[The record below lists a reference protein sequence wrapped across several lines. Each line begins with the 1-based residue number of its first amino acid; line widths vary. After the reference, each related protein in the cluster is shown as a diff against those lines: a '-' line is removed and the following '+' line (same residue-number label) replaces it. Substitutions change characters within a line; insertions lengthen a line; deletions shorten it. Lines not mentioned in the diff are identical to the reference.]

1 MQTSRKLRGLGV
13 GVMLSLLGAG
23 VGTAAFASELRIALA
38 SEPPTMDTVVTTQIQ
53 ASEPMRNVFETLLT
67 LDSDNNV
74 RPMLADT
81 FEQSADGLTVTF
93 TLRKDVPFHDG
104 STLTAEDVVAS
115 MQRWTDFSSAGQTHT
130 AGATWAV
137 GENDTVVLTQAAP
150 NGLVLIDLAYNS
162 ANMPAI
168 MPARIATAAGKEEIT
183 EYIGTGPY
191 RLEAWN
197 RGQNLVLTR
206 FEDYAARSE
215 PADGTAG
222 DRTPHYDTIT
232 YNYVPD
238 ASTILLGIES
248 GEYDV
253 AKDFSFD
260 DVARLKAS
268 GINIGVSPRTG
279 LLNLYFNKAEG
290 LFTDVRARQ
299 AVSIGIDRRNVLL
312 GSYVSEDYF
321 DITSDF
327 MGSALDAQWDSEIG
341 REGFGVPDP
350 EKAKQ
355 LLSEAG
361 YQGEEIRILTSVSD
375 GAGYRAALVVQE
387 ELSKIGI
394 NATLDVYDSATKS
407 TRRSDKTAWEL
418 VVITNQTKVE
428 PTQLT
433 FFRSSFPGWTDDPRV
448 TELLADLMAAPSLDE
463 AKTHYD
469 GLQQWFVDYVPIAK
483 LGDVSEV
490 YAYRPEVTGIDAL
503 DPALIVWGARPAE

>member
-1 MQTSRKLRGLGV
+1 MKRTSILRGIGV
-13 GVMLSLLGAG
+13 ALMLTLAGFGAQS
-23 VGTAAFASELRIALA
+23 VSAEELRIAVA

-53 ASEPMRNVFETLLT
+53 AGEPMRNVFETLLT

-74 RPMLADT
+74 RAMLADT
-81 FEQSADGLTVTF
+81 FEQSADGLTITF

-104 STLTAEDVVAS
+104 TTMTANDVVAS
-115 MQRWTDFSSAGQTHT
+115 MRRWSEFSSAGQTHT
-130 AGATWAV
+130 PGATWEAKD
-137 GENDTVVLTQAAP
+137 ENTVVLTLSAP

-162 ANMPAI
+162 ANLPGI
-168 MPARIATAAGKEEIT
+168 MPARIAEAAGKEEIT
-183 EYIGTGPY
+183 EYVGTGPFV
-191 RLEAWN
+191 LEAWN
-197 RGQNLVLTR
+197 RGQNLVLKK
-206 FEDYAARSE
+206 FENYAARSE

-232 YNYVPD
+232 YHYVAD

-260 DVARLKAS
+260 DVSRLKSS
-268 GINIGVSPRTG
+268 GINIGVAPRTG

-290 LFTDVRARQ
+290 LFADVRARQ
-299 AVSIGIDRRNVLL
+299 AVNIGIDRMNVLL

-327 MGSALDAQWDSEIG
+327 MGAALDAQWDSSIG
-341 REGFGVPDP
+341 REGFGVPDV
-350 EKAKQ
+350 EKAKA
-355 LLSEAG
+355 LLAEAG
-361 YQGEEIRILTSVSD
+361 YNGEKIRILTSVSD
-375 GAGYRAALVVQE
+375 GAAYRAALVVQE
-387 ELSKIGI
+387 ELTKLGVD
-394 NATLDVYDSATKS
+394 AVLDVYDSATKS
-407 TRRSDKTAWEL
+407 QRRSDKTAWEL
-418 VVITNQTKVE
+418 VLITNQTKVE

-433 FFRSSFPGWTDDPRV
+433 FFRSSFPGWTSDPKV
-448 TELLADLMAAPSLDE
+448 TELLAGLMAAPSLDE

-469 GLQQWFVDYVPIAK
+469 GLQQWFVDYLPVIK

-503 DPALIVWGARPAE
+503 DPALIVWSARPAQ